1 MTGPIG
7 SPSEHPVIYVRRQ
20 FNSFPIQ
27 VRFSMS
33 GSAQLLLKNASVGEY
48 QRK

>member
-1 MTGPIG
+1 
-7 SPSEHPVIYVRRQ
+7 
-20 FNSFPIQ
+20 